1 MLFGSEHPVRRF
13 VPLLVA
19 VVVIPW
25 IATLAAALVGAAN
38 LADRGTATRTDIVGQ
53 ALVQDL
59 EKALG
64 LGLPLNRLA
73 GMDDYL
79 EELSDIVPEI
89 ELVLIADA
97 DGKTLFQK
105 ATTGRPDLSARLS
118 PAETDWAAFHLSVQ
132 RYPLRT
138 GATQSGEVILG
149 RKALAQPANTRRILI
164 DFAVALTIALTGGS
178 LLLRMLVH
186 TQLVAPLG
194 YASGLDAVVARR
206 VYDRIAPPVD
216 QSLIGGLL
224 AEMNRLV
231 IGVNDR
237 FARAHAYLTE
247 VRDLSFNPD
256 AAAEV
261 EPLIARIER
270 LGRFSPDRL
279 AALPPVAGN
288 PLPHAVV
295 FFAAVALSILA
306 GVAAQR
312 LPLDTALAATAL
324 GIALAAPFARV
335 VGRYGLAVTLAA
347 LVAWGVTTLSDPGRD
362 LLLAAAVLGGIGA
375 GLSVQTIRPI
385 LDTLGADL
393 GVSATGGLVA
403 GAGISILC
411 TASIGTGPV
420 MGIGALSAAVGL
432 LVALRVERVAS
443 ARRAPLIL
451 RQIFTLDRWWSG
463 GRPAPKGWAL
473 WLVTGLALA
482 YAAMPQVAGTPG
494 VRQGAEFIWFHGG
507 AAWLAAIAVVA
518 LSPRPAAAV
527 LLSLSATALAAGA
540 LALGSAV
547 AGPGTALAVAAAL
560 GAGHAALAAGGE
572 NGGLVALRGAMAL
585 LAGMGL
591 PLLLGGNA
599 GVAAASAGLVV
610 TVALLPPIAL
620 ALRRVL
626 LDRRTV
632 PAAAAEGSAAA

>member
-25 IATLAAALVGAAN
+25 IATLVAALAGAAN

-64 LGLPLNRLA
+64 LGLPLDRLA

-118 PAETDWAAFHLSVQ
+118 PAETDWSAFHLSVQ

-138 GATQSGEVILG
+138 GATPSGEVILG

-164 DFAVALTIALTGGS
+164 DFAVALTIALTGGA

-186 TQLVAPLG
+186 TQLVVPLG
-194 YASGLDAVVARR
+194 YADGLDGVMARR

-216 QSLIGGLL
+216 QTLIGGLL
-224 AEMNRLV
+224 TEMNRLV

-247 VRDLSFNPD
+247 VRDLSYNPD
-256 AAAEV
+256 AASEV
-261 EPLIARIER
+261 KPLIARIER
-270 LGRFSPDRL
+270 LGRFTPDRL
-279 AALPPVAGN
+279 AALPPVAGS
-288 PLPHAVV
+288 PLPHVVV

-324 GIALAAPFARV
+324 GVALAVLLARV

-347 LVAWGVTTLSDPGRD
+347 LVAWGVTILVDPGRD
-362 LLLAAAVLGGIGA
+362 LVLAAAVLGGIGA
-375 GLSVQTIRPI
+375 GLPVQTVRPI
-385 LDTLGADL
+385 LDTLGTDL
-393 GVSATGGLVA
+393 AASATGGLVA

-420 MGIGALSAAVGL
+420 MGIGALSAALGL

-443 ARRAPLIL
+443 ARRALLLP
-451 RQIFTLDRWWSG
+451 QIFTIDRWWSDW
-463 GRPAPKGWAL
+463 RPAPKGWAL

-482 YAAMPQVAGTPG
+482 YAAVPQVAGAPG

-518 LSPRPAAAV
+518 LLPRPATAV

-540 LALGSAV
+540 LALGSAA

-560 GAGHAALAAGGE
+560 GAGHAALAASGE
-572 NGGLVALRGAMAL
+572 DGGLVAPRGAMAL
-585 LAGMGL
+585 LVGMGL
-591 PLLLGGNA
+591 PLLLGGSA
-599 GVAAASAGLVV
+599 GVAAAGLVV
-610 TVALLPPIAL
+610 TVAVLPPVVL

-632 PAAAAEGSAAA
+632 PAATVEGSAAG